1 MVKVIISYVDS
12 HVIVEE
18 QKGVRVF
25 NSIADAV
32 EYINVVLDSAS
43 VPTPSKENS

>member
-25 NSIADAV
+25 NCIADAV
-32 EYINVVLDSAS
+32 EYINGVLDAAS
-43 VPTPSKENS
+43 VPAPAKENS

>member
-32 EYINVVLDSAS
+32 EYVTSVLDTAS
-43 VPTPSKENS
+43 VPAPAKENS